1 MNNKYLN
8 FIANKFNF
16 LTTVESML
24 LALLLLLF
32 SFLLISLFLNI
43 FLKKN
48 SAFIVKKLL
57 KQEKILLNI
66 KNSYVNGEINAIEY
80 KKRIINL
87 TKNKI

>member
-8 FIANKFNF
+8 FIVNKFNF
-16 LTTVESML
+16 LTTVENML

-32 SFLLISLFLNI
+32 SCLIISFFLNI

-48 SAFIVKKLL
+48 SALIVKKLL

-66 KNSYVNGEINAIEY
+66 KNSYVNGDINAIEY